1 MIRHRKVEIIWF
13 DIVGPKLKS
22 TSMEDHIFSVGFHA
36 ERMVM
41 VSSLYL
47 KGSSPGFR
55 RSKSISCE
63 DDEVLHVFGDVGET
77 TRLTQ
82 LGKEEKVL

>member
-1 MIRHRKVEIIWF
+1 MWFNVE
-13 DIVGPKLKS
+13 GPKLDSK
-22 TSMEDHIFSVGFHA
+22 SMEDHIFSVGFHA
-36 ERMVM
+36 ERMVK

-47 KGSSPGFR
+47 KGGFLGFR

-63 DDEVLHVFGDVGET
+63 DDEVLHVFGDVSET

-82 LGKEEKVL
+82 LGNEEKVL

>member
-1 MIRHRKVEIIWF
+1 MWF
-13 DIVGPKLKS
+13 DVEGPKLES
-22 TSMEDHIFSVGFHA
+22 TSMDSHIFSVGFHA
-36 ERMVM
+36 ERMGT

-47 KGSSPGFR
+47 KGGFLGFR